1 MSAALDLARVC
12 NAMSATGEAAAPKP
26 LPAELLSVEA
36 FPLAAL
42 PEAFRPWVA
51 DVAQR
56 MNCPPDF
63 VAVPLIV
70 AAASLVARHVRIRPQ
85 ARTDWTERGNL
96 WALLVGRPG
105 MMKSPAMA
113 QALAPIERL
122 EARAAHEYREALSGF
137 VQAAGLRKLRAEAG
151 MKQARAA
158 LKRNARA
165 DVSSLLACEGDDDEP
180 IRRRYIVADATY
192 EKLGEILVA
201 NPGGVLSVRDEAR
214 GLFLHLAREE
224 SAPTRSFYLQSW
236 SGGSYHFDRIGR
248 GTVTVEDARLS
259 MIGGIQPGPLSEL
272 MQQARRGAADDGM
285 IERFLI
291 AWPDSPGAW
300 REVDRWPD
308 TEAKRAAWDTFERL
322 DGITPEALRAEMERD
337 HDGTPRGLP
346 FLRFSDDAREAFAEW
361 RGDLE
366 RRLHDAEA
374 EGLEGALSKFKHH
387 VPALALALHAVDGG
401 AGPVTLAAT
410 MRALALADYFE
421 SHARRLYA
429 SSRRVTLRAARAL
442 LGKARDG
449 LLPDPFTARDVYRNA
464 WAGLSERAIVAD
476 ALDMLAAHG
485 WLLETTMETGGRPTV
500 TYTLSEG
507 ARHG

>member
-1 MSAALDLARVC
+1 
-12 NAMSATGEAAAPKP
+12 
-26 LPAELLSVEA
+26 
-36 FPLAAL
+36 
-42 PEAFRPWVA
+42 
-51 DVAQR
+51 
-56 MNCPPDF
+56 
-63 VAVPLIV
+63 
-70 AAASLVARHVRIRPQ
+70 
-85 ARTDWTERGNL
+85 
-96 WALLVGRPG
+96 
-105 MMKSPAMA
+105 
-113 QALAPIERL
+113 
-122 EARAAHEYREALSGF
+122 
-137 VQAAGLRKLRAEAG
+137 
-151 MKQARAA
+151 
-158 LKRNARA
+158 
-165 DVSSLLACEGDDDEP
+165 
-180 IRRRYIVADATY
+180 
-192 EKLGEILVA
+192 
-201 NPGGVLSVRDEAR
+201 
-214 GLFLHLAREE
+214 
-224 SAPTRSFYLQSW
+224 
-236 SGGSYHFDRIGR
+236 
-248 GTVTVEDARLS
+248 
-259 MIGGIQPGPLSEL
+259 
-272 MQQARRGAADDGM
+272 M